1 MRYVVLTLFLL
12 VPLTAAAQNTS
23 SLPSIGLPL
32 PQIGLS
38 PSKNPPWEVKTL
50 PWWER
55 QRPPAWE
62 RKDDIKPDHGRPGH
76 RPVRPFYG
84 YGYPIYGYPIYVV
97 EPYVVEVPQP
107 QIIYVEVPRREEPP
121 PEPPPPP
128 PVEPPPPYV
137 PSGNLTIYVI
147 PGCYVGNVYPVG
159 LKLPMGCDLN
169 KVVTFIP

>member
-1 MRYVVLTLFLL
+1 MRYGVLALFLI
-12 VPLTAAAQNTS
+12 VPLSAAAQHS
-23 SLPSIGLPL
+23 PSLPSIGLPL

-38 PSKNPPWEVKTL
+38 PSNPPWERRAM

-55 QRPPAWE
+55 QAPPAWE
-62 RKDDIKPDHGRPGH
+62 RKDVIKPDHGRPGH
-76 RPVRPFYG
+76 RPVGPVYG
-84 YGYPIYGYPIYVV
+84 YGYPIYVV

-107 QIIYVEVPRREEPP
+107 PQIIYVEVPRREEPP
-121 PEPPPPP
+121 RQETPAPVEPP
-128 PVEPPPPYV
+128 PPPPYV

-159 LKLPMGCDLN
+159 LRLPAGCDLN

>member
-1 MRYVVLTLFLL
+1 MLYLVLSLL
-12 VPLTAAAQNTS
+12 VFGAPLTAAAQQRP

-38 PSKNPPWEVKTL
+38 PSKNPPWERKTL

-55 QRPPAWE
+55 QAPPPWE
-62 RKDDIKPDHGRPGH
+62 GGHVGKPAHDRPGDRRGH
-76 RPVRPFYG
+76 RVQRPVFG
-84 YGYPIYGYPIYVV
+84 YGYPVYVV
-97 EPYVVEVPQP
+97 EPYVVEVPQPP

-121 PEPPPPP
+121 REEPPPA
-128 PVEPPPPYV
+128 VEPPPPYV

-159 LKLPMGCDLN
+159 MRLPVGCDLN